1 MKKIEQ
7 YREWLSRRSAM
18 NSKIIGFTLLILSF
32 MGGWLWMD
40 YQSAL
45 HQPAL
50 VDKTVYIEIEK
61 GDSLD
66 RITDKL
72 VEQKLAVKPFWFK
85 VIALQENALKKLK
98 TGEYELTSGLT
109 VPKILALFVQGK
121 TKQHA
126 ITFPEGWSFKEML
139 HEIEKNPNLEHTLS
153 GADFESIMA
162 KLKPDSATA
171 SALPEGLFFPDTYF
185 FEKHTS
191 DVSLL
196 KRAYDK
202 MQLVLQQEWV
212 NKAEGLPFKTPY
224 EALILASIVE
234 KETGA
239 VAERPLIAGVF
250 IRRLEQNMLLQ
261 TDPTVIY
268 GMGESYQGDIKSKDL
283 TTATP
288 YNTYVISGLPP
299 TPIAMPGRDALYAV
313 LHPDKGDSLYF
324 VARGDG
330 THVFSATLKD
340 HNLAV
345 DKFQRNKK

>member
-1 MKKIEQ
+1 MKKVEQ
-7 YREWLSRRSAM
+7 YRAWLSGRLTRT
-18 NSKIIGFTLLILSF
+18 NKIIGFTLLALSF
-32 MGGWLWMD
+32 AGGAGGWLWMD

-50 VDKTVYIEIEK
+50 VDKTIYVEIEK

-66 RITDKL
+66 RIIDKL
-72 VEQKLAVKPFWFK
+72 VTQQLAVKPFWFK
-85 VIALQENALKKLK
+85 VIAFQENALKKLK

-109 VPKILALFVQGK
+109 VPQILALFVQGK

-126 ITFPEGWSFKEML
+126 ITFPEGWSFKEIL
-139 HEIEKNPNLEHTLS
+139 HEIEKNPDIEHTLNGGGFGS
-153 GADFESIMA
+153 VMA
-162 KLKPDSATA
+162 TFKSDMPS
-171 SALPEGLFFPDTYF
+171 PEGLLFPDTYF

-191 DVSLL
+191 DTSLL

-202 MQLVLQQEWV
+202 MQQVLQQEWL

-239 VAERPLIAGVF
+239 AAERPLIAGVF

-268 GMGESYQGDIKSKDL
+268 GMGESYQGDIKTKDL

-313 LHPDKGDSLYF
+313 LHPDKSDSLYF

-330 THVFSATLKD
+330 THVFSASLKD
-340 HNLAV
+340 HNVAV

>member
-1 MKKIEQ
+1 
-7 YREWLSRRSAM
+7 M
-18 NSKIIGFTLLILSF
+18 NTKIIGFILLILSF
-32 MGGWLWMD
+32 VGGWMWMN
-40 YQSAL
+40 YQNAL

-61 GDSLD
+61 GDSLN
-66 RITDKL
+66 RIIDKL
-72 VEQKLAVKPFWFK
+72 IAQNLAVKPFWFK
-85 VIALQENALKKLK
+85 VIAFQEKALKKLK

-109 VPKILALFVQGK
+109 APKILALFVHGK
-121 TKQHA
+121 TKQHT
-126 ITFPEGWSFKEML
+126 ITFPEGWSFKDML
-139 HEIEKNPNLEHTLS
+139 HEIEKNPNLEHTLN
-153 GADFESIMA
+153 GVDFENVMA
-162 KLKPDSATA
+162 KFKSGTSDPAI
-171 SALPEGLFFPDTYF
+171 PEGLFFPDTYF

-191 DVSLL
+191 DVALL

-202 MQLVLQQEWV
+202 MQRVLQQEWL
-212 NKAEGLPFKTPY
+212 NKVEGLPFKTPY

-239 VAERPLIAGVF
+239 AAERPIIAGVF

-268 GMGESYQGDIKSKDL
+268 GMGESYRGDIRFQDL

-288 YNTYVISGLPP
+288 YNTYVINGLPP

-313 LHPDKGDSLYF
+313 LHPDNSDSLYF

-345 DKFQRNKK
+345 DSFQRNKK

>member
-1 MKKIEQ
+1 MERLPGFSTI
-7 YREWLSRRSAM
+7 
-18 NSKIIGFTLLILSF
+18 NHIIIGFTLLVLSF
-32 MGGWLWMD
+32 VGGWLWMN
-40 YQSAL
+40 YQTAL

-72 VEQKLAVKPFWFK
+72 LDQKLVLSPFWFK
-85 VIALQENALKKLK
+85 VIAVQENALRKLK

-153 GADFESIMA
+153 GVDFSSIMA
-162 KLKPDSATA
+162 KFKSDTTA
-171 SALPEGLFFPDTYF
+171 PALPEGLFFPDTYF
-185 FEKHTS
+185 FEKHTT

-202 MQLVLQQEWV
+202 MQQVLQHEWL

-224 EALILASIVE
+224 EALTLASIVE

-250 IRRLEQNMLLQ
+250 IRRLEKNMLLQ

-268 GMGESYQGDIKSKDL
+268 GMGDSYQGDIKTKDL
-283 TTATP
+283 TAATP

-299 TPIAMPGRDALYAV
+299 TPIAMPGRDALYAA

-340 HNLAV
+340 HNSAV

>member
-1 MKKIEQ
+1 MLKIEQ
-7 YREWLSRRSAM
+7 CRKWLSRCLTMRLTI
-18 NSKIIGFTLLILSF
+18 NNKIIGFTVLLLSF
-32 MGGWLWMD
+32 AGGWLWMD

-50 VDKTVYIEIEK
+50 TDQTVYVEIEK
-61 GDSLD
+61 GDSLN
-66 RITDKL
+66 RIIDKL
-72 VEQKLAVKPFWFK
+72 VEQKLAVRPVWFK
-85 VIALQENALKKLK
+85 VIALQDNALKKLK

-109 VPKILALFVQGK
+109 VPQIIALFVQGK

-126 ITFPEGWSFKEML
+126 ITFPEGWSFKEIL
-139 HEIEKNPNLEHTLS
+139 HELEKNPNLEHSLN
-153 GADFESIMA
+153 GVCLESVMS
-162 KLKPDSATA
+162 KLKSDAQS
-171 SALPEGLFFPDTYF
+171 PEGLLFPDTYF

-191 DVSLL
+191 DLALL

-202 MQLVLQQEWV
+202 MQQVLQQEWL
-212 NKAEGLPFKTPY
+212 NKAEDLPFKTPY
-224 EALILASIVE
+224 EALTLASIVE
-234 KETGA
+234 KETGVA
-239 VAERPLIAGVF
+239 AERPLIAGVF

-268 GMGESYQGDIKSKDL
+268 GMGEAYQGDIKSKDL

-299 TPIAMPGRDALYAV
+299 TPIAMPGREALNAV
-313 LHPDKGDSLYF
+313 LHPDKSDSLYF

-340 HNLAV
+340 HNMAV
-345 DKFQRNKK
+345 DEFQRKKK

>member
-1 MKKIEQ
+1 MKRLPEFLTK
-7 YREWLSRRSAM
+7 
-18 NSKIIGFTLLILSF
+18 NHKIIGFALLILSF
-32 MGGWLWMD
+32 VSGWLWMD
-40 YQSAL
+40 YQRAL
-45 HQPAL
+45 YQPAL
-50 VDKTVYIEIEK
+50 INKTVVIEIEK
-61 GDSLD
+61 GDSLSH
-66 RITDKL
+66 IIDKL
-72 VEQKLAVKPFWFK
+72 VDQKLAVKPFWFK
-85 VIALQENALKKLK
+85 VIAFQESALKKLK

-109 VPKILALFVQGK
+109 IPKILKLFVQGK
-121 TKQHA
+121 TKQHP
-126 ITFPEGWSFKEML
+126 ITFPEGWSFKEIL
-139 HEIEKNPNLEHTLS
+139 HEIEKNPNIEHTLN
-153 GADFESIMA
+153 GVDFKSIMT
-162 KLKPDSATA
+162 KFNPDAPA
-171 SALPEGLFFPDTYF
+171 SPEGLFFPDTYF

-191 DVSLL
+191 DVALL

-202 MQLVLQQEWV
+202 MQRVLQQEWL
-212 NKAEGLPFKTPY
+212 NKTEGLPFKTPY

-313 LHPDKGDSLYF
+313 LHPDKSDSLYF

-340 HNLAV
+340 HKLAV